1 MRPAVPYTFKIVNF
15 YKKCSLWS
23 QVRAI
28 VVAGI
33 IRSIIICSVITTK
46 SSPITSTTTITST
59 ASTTPTIITVTHIR
73 ACNRSCTLLWLQHP
87 TLDGRDVVVMWCITG
102 DCCDYVDDDAAVNND
117 HHYIHITTITRQK
130 TEITSVVAIAGAA
143 STHWRS
149 RQHSSTPTTR

>member
-33 IRSIIICSVITTK
+33 IRSIIVCNGISTK
-46 SSPITSTTTITST
+46 SSPITTTTTTITIT
-59 ASTTPTIITVTHIR
+59 STTPTIITVTHVR

-87 TLDGRDVVVMWCITG
+87 TLDGRDVAVMWCTTG
-102 DCCDYVDDDAAVNND
+102 DCCDSVDDAAAVNND
-117 HHYIHITTITRQK
+117 HHIHCYNYNHTSK
-130 TEITSVVAIAGAA
+130 TEITSAVATVGAA
-143 STHWRS
+143 STRWRS
-149 RQHSSTPTTR
+149 QQHSSTPVTR